1 MFGGTGG
8 GQFSSFFD
16 MLFGGAG
23 PGMGSGPQTRTR
35 FAPRQ
40 GAGFDPRAVQPE
52 RSDVPVKIS
61 LEEAFA
67 GATRTLER
75 SDGSR
80 VEVSIPRGVKSGS
93 RVRVRNPSGQGELHL
108 KVEVQEHER
117 FRREGDN
124 VQVRVPM
131 DLYVAVLGGEVQVPT
146 LERPVMLSIPA
157 GAQSGKVF
165 RLRGLGMP
173 NLKNPDQRGDLL
185 AEVEI
190 RVPEKLSERERKLFE
205 ELRSL
210 RK

>member
-1 MFGGTGG
+1 
-8 GQFSSFFD
+8 
-16 MLFGGAG
+16 
-23 PGMGSGPQTRTR
+23 MGSGPQPRTR
-35 FAPRQ
+35 FSPRQ

-52 RSDVPVKIS
+52 RTDVPVKIS
-61 LEEAFA
+61 LEEAFN
-67 GATRTLER
+67 GATRTLE
-75 SDGSR
+75 SNDGGR

-93 RVRVRNPSGQGELHL
+93 RVRVRTSSGQGELHL
-108 KVEVQEHER
+108 RVEVQEHER
-117 FRREGDN
+117 FHREGDT
-124 VQVRVPM
+124 VQVRVPV

-185 AEVEI
+185 AEVEV

-210 RK
+210 RR